1 MRTLLIHKYETT
13 NVEDILVSKKGMVQ
27 KRMQYH
33 ILRETR
39 KNNTTKYIRKV
50 QSGRIYQKLAQQ

>member
-39 KNNTTKYIRKV
+39 KKNTTKYIHKV
-50 QSGRIYQKLAQQ
+50 QSGRIHQKLAQ